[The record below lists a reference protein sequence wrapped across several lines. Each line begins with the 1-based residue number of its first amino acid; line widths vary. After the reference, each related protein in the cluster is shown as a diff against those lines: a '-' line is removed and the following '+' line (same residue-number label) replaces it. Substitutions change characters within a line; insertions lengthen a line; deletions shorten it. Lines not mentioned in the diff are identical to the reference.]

1 MPFIVMTAT
10 FVSGASAPA
19 PAPAPSA
26 PASTGGR

>member
-1 MPFIVMTAT
+1 MPFIGMTAT